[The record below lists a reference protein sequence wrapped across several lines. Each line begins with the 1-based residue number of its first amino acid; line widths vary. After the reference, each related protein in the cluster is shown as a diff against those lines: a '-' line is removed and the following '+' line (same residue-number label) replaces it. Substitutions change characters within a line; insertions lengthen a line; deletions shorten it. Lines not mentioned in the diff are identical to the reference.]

1 MMTMVARKAPLGAVL
16 RSIRIPMTGP
26 PMAAAAVNV
35 ATTYDPVAAVP
46 PAAMTPMM
54 IAGPTALVEARASV
68 AVVR

>member
-1 MMTMVARKAPLGAVL
+1 M
-16 RSIRIPMTGP
+16 GP

-54 IAGPTALVEARASV
+54 IAGPAALVEARASV